1 MPRLSTKYSIYS
13 LMRLGLTKFCFK
25 RLDFKRLNLK
35 KPNYKKLRLITMGL
49 MVSGLSLPTNAE
61 SVTLNEKKIQQIMQ
75 QLQIPGAAIGI
86 VKDGKIIAAQ
96 GFGVKTL
103 GKTDPI
109 DSNSIFKIAS
119 NTKAFT
125 AAALAILVDEKKIN
139 WEGKVLDYLPNFKMH
154 DPWVTEHFNIID
166 LLTHRSGLGLG
177 AGDLML
183 WPEPSSFTRQQVL
196 HNLRHLKPTGEFR
209 ADYAYDNLLYIV
221 ASEIIPAVT
230 DQTWESF
237 VQQKIMQPVGMDSC
251 FAGNVSTEK
260 QQDIATP
267 HGIVAGKLQTIIR
280 PIDPD
285 KPSVSAPAGG
295 IQCSLND
302 MLKWVKVQLNN
313 GQTADGQSLFS
324 EQQHKMMWTPHTIMP
339 VSSRSKRFDNTHLSA
354 YGLGW
359 RINDMN
365 GHLQVHH
372 TGSLAGMYS
381 FVSLFP
387 ELDLGFVVLTNQQSS
402 AARSALMYTVMK
414 PYLGDTTTDWLAKFN
429 PPTSKNLVT
438 AENVAKTE
446 QDYNLA
452 YLSNP
457 AFNAYLG
464 TYEDPWLGRFII
476 ESSNISTN
484 NETPNLRIRSL
495 RVEKF
500 IGHLYLQKH
509 EDNSSKNL
517 SDTLLIRWD
526 DRSLEADAIIDFKRD
541 GHGVVNGMT
550 FTPASK
556 DIDFSYDF
564 QDLNFTK
571 ISE

>member
-1 MPRLSTKYSIYS
+1 
-13 LMRLGLTKFCFK
+13 
-25 RLDFKRLNLK
+25 
-35 KPNYKKLRLITMGL
+35 
-49 MVSGLSLPTNAE
+49 
-61 SVTLNEKKIQQIMQ
+61 MQ
-75 QLQIPGAAIGI
+75 QLQIPGAAIGV
-86 VKDGKIIAAQ
+86 VKDGKVIAAQ
-96 GFGVKTL
+96 GFGVKTI
-103 GKTDPI
+103 GSDDFV

-125 AAALAILVDEKKIN
+125 AAALAILVDEGKLS

-183 WPEPSSFTRQQVL
+183 WPEPSSFTRRQVL

-230 DQTWESF
+230 GKSWEEF
-237 VQQKIMQPVGMDSC
+237 VEQKIIQPLSMQHC
-251 FAGNVSTEK
+251 FAGNVSLQK
-260 QQDIATP
+260 QNNIATP
-267 HGIVAGKLQTIIR
+267 HGIVDGKLQTIIR

-302 MLKWVKVQLNN
+302 MLKWVKVQLNQ
-313 GQTADGQSLFS
+313 GQITNDNALFS
-324 EQQHKMMWTPHTIMP
+324 KAQHKMMWTPHTIMP
-339 VSSRSKRFDNTHLSA
+339 VSSRSKRLDNTHLSA

-359 RINDMN
+359 RINDID
-365 GHLQVHH
+365 GYLQVHH

-414 PYLGDTTTDWLAKFN
+414 PYLGDGNTDWLAIFAPKKPVN
-429 PPTSKNLVT
+429 KPVSNASHELTQKYVLTNTSSSEL
-438 AENVAKTE
+438 
-446 QDYNLA
+446 
-452 YLSNP
+452 
-457 AFNAYLG
+457 NAYIG
-464 TYEDPWLGRFII
+464 TYQDAWLGQFII
-476 ESSNISTN
+476 EPSTQDK
-484 NETPNLRIRSL
+484 EANLRIRSL

-500 IGHLYLQKH
+500 VGDLYLH
-509 EDNSSKNL
+509 NSKDS
-517 SDTLLIRWD
+517 LLIRWD
-526 DRSLEADAIIDFKRD
+526 DRSLEADAIINFKRD
-541 GHGVVNGMT
+541 KQGNVTGMT
-550 FTPASK
+550 LLPASK
-556 DIDFSYDF
+556 NIDFSYDF
-564 QDLNFTK
+564 QDLDFTK
-571 ISE
+571 L

>member
-1 MPRLSTKYSIYS
+1 MPSLSPK
-13 LMRLGLTKFCFK
+13 M
-25 RLDFKRLNLK
+25 
-35 KPNYKKLRLITMGL
+35 LICCL
-49 MVSGLSLPTNAE
+49 LVSGLSVFTNAE
-61 SVTLNEKKIQQIMQ
+61 SATLNEKKIQQIMQ
-75 QLQIPGAAIGI
+75 QLQIPGAAIGVI
-86 VKDGKIIAAQ
+86 KNGKVIAAK

-103 GKTDPI
+103 GNDAPI
-109 DSNSIFKIAS
+109 DTHSIFKIAS

-125 AAALAILVDEKKIN
+125 AAALAILVDEGKIS
-139 WEGKVLDYLPNFKMH
+139 WQGKVQHYLTDFKLH
-154 DPWVTEHFNIID
+154 DPWVSEQFNVID

-183 WPEPSSFTRQQVL
+183 WPEPSSFTRKQVL

-230 DQTWESF
+230 GKSWETF
-237 VQQKIMQPVGMDSC
+237 VEQRIMQPLGMTHC
-251 FAGNVSTEK
+251 FAGKVSAKRQSEL
-260 QQDIATP
+260 ATP

-302 MLKWVKVQLNN
+302 MLTWVKVQLNQ
-313 GQTADGQSLFS
+313 GKTAEGKALFS
-324 EQQHKMMWTPHTIMP
+324 SAQHKKMWTPQTIMP
-339 VSSRSKRFDNTHLSA
+339 VSWRSQHFDNTHLSA

-359 RINDMN
+359 RINDMD
-365 GHLQVHH
+365 GYLQIHH

-414 PYLGDTTTDWLAKFN
+414 PYLGDTTSDWLAKFS
-429 PPTSKNLVT
+429 PPSAKPSATSTQTQPTQPTT
-438 AENVAKTE
+438 ANKLEKTQE
-446 QDYNLA
+446 TLA
-452 YLSNP
+452 NNTNTD
-457 AFNAYLG
+457 FNAYLG

-476 ESSNISTN
+476 EQTSQN
-484 NETPNLRIRSL
+484 NKQNLVIRSL

-500 IGHLYLQKH
+500 VGHLYLQ
-509 EDNSSKNL
+509 DNKDS
-517 SDTLLIRWD
+517 LLIRWH
-526 DRSLEADAIIDFKRD
+526 DRSLEADAIIHLKRKQ
-541 GHGVVNGMT
+541 HGRVSGMT
-550 FTPASK
+550 LAPASK

-564 QDLNFTK
+564 QDLDFTK
-571 ISE
+571 LTSARPQPTEY